1 MTNPPP
7 ERFNV
12 HEVAREE
19 FPEFDGQQAVLFE
32 SADGRV
38 VSATYWLRGRHTWEL
53 PYDDHFFVIAGS
65 ATVTVD
71 DQATFEVVPGS
82 YCHLRQGST
91 VTFDMS
97 EDFHEVSTL
106 VSDAPI
112 DVTTH

>member
-1 MTNPPP
+1 LSRPP
-7 ERFNV
+7 ELFNV
-12 HEVAREE
+12 HEVPRDE
-19 FPEFDGQQAVLFE
+19 FPEFDGHQAVLYA
-32 SADGRV
+32 SPDGRV
-38 VSATYWLRGRHTWEL
+38 VSATYWLSGRHTWEL

-71 DQATFEVVPGS
+71 DQEPFEVTAGS

-106 VSDAPI
+106 VSSEPI
-112 DVTTH
+112 DVTSH